1 MLLFSKNIYYY
12 HFFFLNSQ
20 STMLLDGWPW
30 SKTTFVVYQRSL
42 FAKYHAQWNGQ
53 KLFDCLKV
61 LKIIILLDFHTPSV
75 KVWWGPLNIELIWWL
90 VTMHYDFE
98 IVFYSIARKNLYC
111 KESSRSF
118 NLRSKFHFSKVFTCN
133 ASQAFTISK
142 LVGKRIRLTT
152 TWLRLYIII
161 YFCDQS

>member
-1 MLLFSKNIYYY
+1 M
-12 HFFFLNSQ
+12 
-20 STMLLDGWPW
+20 ST
-30 SKTTFVVYQRSL
+30 
-42 FAKYHAQWNGQ
+42 
-53 KLFDCLKV
+53 
-61 LKIIILLDFHTPSV
+61 V
-75 KVWWGPLNIELIWWL
+75 KVWWGPLNIEVIWWP

-161 YFCDQS
+161 YFCNALKIPIQHHFFFFSDFRYLSSQNVFNKRSSLISFIKMSSIATLKSGRLEGEHITDTI